1 MPLKEKDFIEI
12 EFTGKVK
19 DGEVFDSNIKKDLAK
34 INPDAT
40 PKPFVFCLGQNM
52 FLKGIDDFLI
62 GKDIGE
68 YKIELQPEDAFGN
81 RDSKLIQMIPMKVFR
96 EQKINPVQG
105 LMFNFDGR
113 IAKILTVSG
122 GRVMVDF
129 NNPIAGKEVIY
140 KIKVLRKIKDLN
152 EKIKAFNEFLFR
164 KDFKFEVKDKKLSM
178 EVEKPMI
185 QFVEM
190 FKDKFKEVFELELE
204 VKEIGEKKENKTNKD
219 VGKAI
224 KKVKEEVKKKVSE
237 EVGKV
242 VGEVKKEV
250 EKR

>member
-34 INPDAT
+34 INPDT
-40 PKPFVFCLGQNM
+40 IPKPFVFCLGQNM
-52 FLKGIDDFLI
+52 FLKGIDNFLI
-62 GKDIGE
+62 GKDVGE

-81 RDSKLIQMIPMKVFR
+81 RDSKLVQMIPMKVFR

-113 IAKILTVSG
+113 MAKILTVSG

-129 NNPIAGKEVIY
+129 NNPVAGKTVLY
-140 KIKVLRKIKDLN
+140 DLKVLRKINNLN

-164 KDFKFEVKDKKLSM
+164 KDFKFEIKNKKLII
-178 EVEKPMI
+178 EVEKQMI

-190 FKDKFKEVFELELE
+190 FKDKFKEVFELDLE
-204 VKEIGEKKENKTNKD
+204 IKEIGENKKE
-219 VGKAI
+219 VGEAI
-224 KKVKEEVKKKVSE
+224 EKVKKEVKKKVSE

-242 VGEVKKEV
+242 VEEV
-250 EKR
+250 EKESTKTPQ

>member
-34 INPDAT
+34 INPDT
-40 PKPFVFCLGQNM
+40 IPKPFVFCLGQNM
-52 FLKGIDDFLI
+52 FLKGIDNFLI
-62 GKDIGE
+62 GKDVGE

-81 RDSKLIQMIPMKVFR
+81 RDSKLVQMIPMKVFR
-96 EQKINPVQG
+96 EQKINPVQR

-113 IAKILTVSG
+113 MAKILTVSG

-129 NNPIAGKEVIY
+129 NNPVAGKTVLY
-140 KIKVLRKIKDLN
+140 DLKVLRKINNLN

-164 KDFKFEVKDKKLSM
+164 KDFKFEIKNKKLII
-178 EVEKPMI
+178 EVEKQMI

-190 FKDKFKEVFELELE
+190 FKDKFKEVFELDLE
-204 VKEIGEKKENKTNKD
+204 IKEIGENKKE
-219 VGKAI
+219 VGEAI
-224 KKVKEEVKKKVSE
+224 EKVKKEVKKKVSE

-242 VGEVKKEV
+242 VEEV
-250 EKR
+250 EKESTKTPQ